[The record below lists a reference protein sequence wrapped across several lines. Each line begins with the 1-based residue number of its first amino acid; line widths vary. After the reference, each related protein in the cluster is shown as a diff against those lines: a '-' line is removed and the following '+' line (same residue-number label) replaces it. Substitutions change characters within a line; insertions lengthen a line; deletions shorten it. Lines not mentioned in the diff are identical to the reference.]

1 MVFFF
6 EWLAQKGVERIIKVL
21 SALPPQHNMCSI
33 LNGRQVIV
41 EDLKAPSHSDQA
53 IEKSLKPFVS
63 LPFHRPK

>member
-21 SALPPQHNMCSI
+21 SAQPRYNMCSI
-33 LNGRQVIV
+33 LSRRQVIV